1 MAQSLVVP
9 MAFKDRLKTLRKAA
23 DLTQMQLAAAAGLT
37 LSAVSQMEMGLIAN
51 PRLDTLK
58 ALAKALGCTLDE
70 LGQNDDEPP
79 RPRGRRPKTK

>member
-37 LSAVSQMEMGLIAN
+37 LSAVSQMEM
-51 PRLDTLK
+51 
-58 ALAKALGCTLDE
+58 
-70 LGQNDDEPP
+70 
-79 RPRGRRPKTK
+79 